1 MKKAFS
7 YQWRKKYRQWLFWIG
22 FLVGPVVWYFSSFSD
37 ALLFITAV
45 IVFWYTR
52 ETFDLKQI
60 SNKQLKESRKQA
72 DMQLRP
78 YLRLQW
84 NDGDAKNVYDI
95 VNEGEGLALNVVF
108 KSMRFQDQDIPS
120 VYQIK
125 SRPLIA
131 KSKPTTVT
139 VDELN
144 NTDNIVQG
152 IGIKGYLESWIPKGH
167 FIQVTYDD
175 VESRKYKAVF
185 QSDPSYNDKF
195 KIVEQGR
202 TK

>member
-1 MKKAFS
+1 MKDKINH
-7 YQWRKKYRQWLFWIG
+7 QWKKRYREWLFVVGLIG
-22 FLVGPVVWYFSSFSD
+22 TGISWYCSSFSN
-37 ALLFITAV
+37 ALLFLTAV

-60 SNKQLKESRKQA
+60 SNKQISETRKQA

-84 NDGDAKNVYDI
+84 NNGDAKNVYDI
-95 VNEGEGLALNVVF
+95 VNEGEGLALDVAF
-108 KSMRFQDQDIPS
+108 KPMKFKDQDVPS
-120 VYQIK
+120 TYQIK

-144 NTDNIVQG
+144 SVDNISQG
-152 IGIKGYLESWIPKGH
+152 ISIKGYLEGCIPRGH
-167 FIQVTYDD
+167 LIQATYKDI
-175 VESRKYKAVF
+175 ENRKYEVVF
-185 QSDPSYNDKF
+185 QSDPSYNDQF